1 MYRKTYVEINIDK
14 LREDL
19 IDYFGTALYNASP
32 LAIIELSK
40 VETASPQELINIALK
55 NNFDLS
61 EYQTN
66 NKSLL

>member
-1 MYRKTYVEINIDK
+1 MEINIDK

-55 NNFDLS
+55 NHFDLS

>member
-1 MYRKTYVEINIDK
+1 MEINIDK

-19 IDYFGTALYNASP
+19 IDYFGTAMYNASP

-55 NNFDLS
+55 NNFDLR
-61 EYQTN
+61 EYKTN
-66 NKSLL
+66 NKSLF

>member
-1 MYRKTYVEINIDK
+1 VIIVEINIDK

>member
-1 MYRKTYVEINIDK
+1 MEINIDK